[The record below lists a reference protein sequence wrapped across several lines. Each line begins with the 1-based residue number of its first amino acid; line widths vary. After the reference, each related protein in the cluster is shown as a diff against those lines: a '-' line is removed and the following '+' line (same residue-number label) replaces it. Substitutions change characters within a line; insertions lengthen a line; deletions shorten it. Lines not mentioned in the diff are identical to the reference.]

1 MPHPL
6 DQKTKAGQ
14 EKAKAAHQKIFRNKE
29 DDVVTYD
36 LKNINVLLVE
46 DSRAMQ
52 TLIASMLRAFGVGDV
67 LVCEGANEAI
77 GILTITQAR
86 KKTGD
91 IKGIDIVLTD
101 WLMPQGSG
109 VDLLEWI
116 RSHEADNIK
125 FLPVLLLSAY
135 TTQKVI
141 STARDYG
148 ANEALVKPVSGSK
161 LAGRILSMVDKPRPF
176 VSAKEF
182 FGPDRR
188 RQDMPYKGDNRRK
201 TQAEIIKVNY
211 EQV

>member
-1 MPHPL
+1 MTRPL
-6 DQKTKAGQ
+6 DKKTKSPS
-14 EKAKAAHQKIFRNKE
+14 IFRSKD
-29 DDVVTYD
+29 DDVTTYD

-52 TLIASMLRAFGVGDV
+52 TLIASMLRSFGVGDV
-67 LVCEGANEAI
+67 LVCEGAHEAI

-86 KKTGD
+86 KKSSD

-109 VDLLEWI
+109 VELLEWI

-141 STARDYG
+141 ATARDYG
-148 ANEALVKPVSGSK
+148 ANEALVKPVSGAM
-161 LAGRILSMVDKPRPF
+161 LAGRILSIINNPRAF
-176 VSAKEF
+176 VRADNF

-188 RQDMPYKGDNRRK
+188 RQDMTYKGQDRRK
-201 TQAEIIKVNY
+201 KTAETIKVNY
-211 EQV
+211 EQL

>member
-6 DQKTKAGQ
+6 DQKTKAAQ
-14 EKAKAAHQKIFRNKE
+14 QQIFRNKD
-29 DDVVTYD
+29 DDVITYD
-36 LKNINVLLVE
+36 LRNVNVLLVE

-52 TLIASMLRAFGVGDV
+52 TLIASMLRSFGVGDV

-86 KKTGD
+86 KKGTD

-109 VDLLEWI
+109 VELLEWI
-116 RSHEADNIK
+116 RSHESDAIK

-135 TTQKVI
+135 TTQKVVT
-141 STARDYG
+141 TARDSG
-148 ANEALVKPVSGSK
+148 ANEALVKPVSGGK
-161 LAGRILSMVDKPRPF
+161 LAGRILSMIDKPRLF
-176 VSAKEF
+176 VKTPEY

-188 RQDMPYKGDNRRK
+188 RQDMPFRGEDRRK
-201 TQAEIIKVNY
+201 KTAETIKVNY
-211 EQV
+211 EQL

>member
-6 DQKTKAGQ
+6 DQKGKSSN
-14 EKAKAAHQKIFRNKE
+14 IFRNKD
-29 DDVVTYD
+29 DDVTTYD
-36 LKNINVLLVE
+36 LKNLNVLLVE
-46 DSRAMQ
+46 DSRSMQ
-52 TLIASMLRAFGVGDV
+52 TLIASMLRSFGVGDV
-67 LVCEGANEAI
+67 LVCEGGNEAI

-86 KKTGD
+86 KKGSD

-109 VDLLEWI
+109 VELLEWI

-141 STARDYG
+141 ATARDNG
-148 ANEALVKPVSGSK
+148 ANEALVKPVSGAT
-161 LAGRILSMVDKPRPF
+161 LAGRILSIIDKPRAF
-176 VSAKEF
+176 VKTENF

-188 RQDMPYKGDNRRK
+188 RQDMAFKGPDRRK
-201 TQAEIIKVNY
+201 IQAEMIKVNH
-211 EQV
+211 EQL